1 MWGAVISRSRSGVP
15 DRVGEIDAVLSSVP
29 GVGFAVTVGAALA
42 SGESALVSY
51 VVPEAGAVLDPAQVR
66 ASVGEVLPGYM
77 VPSSVTVLD
86 EVPLTPVGKV
96 DRAALPAPVFE
107 VAEYRAPRSAVEV
120 AVAEEVAQ
128 VLGSS
133 GSGWMIRVRRSG
145 W

>member
-1 MWGAVISRSRSGVP
+1 
-15 DRVGEIDAVLSSVP
+15 
-29 GVGFAVTVGAALA
+29 
-42 SGESALVSY
+42 
-51 VVPEAGAVLDPAQVR
+51 
-66 ASVGEVLPGYM
+66 LPGYM

-128 VLGSS
+128 GLGVERVGLDDSFVDLGGNSLAATRLVARLSARLGYRVAVPVVFEASS
-133 GSGWMIRVRRSG
+133 VQELAARVDIDAAGAGAGAGAGAARLVARQRPDRVP
-145 W
+145 